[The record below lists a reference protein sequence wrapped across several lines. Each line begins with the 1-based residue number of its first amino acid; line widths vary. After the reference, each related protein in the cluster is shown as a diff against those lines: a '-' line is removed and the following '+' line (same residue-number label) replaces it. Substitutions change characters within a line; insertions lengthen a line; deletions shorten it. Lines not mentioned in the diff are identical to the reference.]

1 MGKVAGYKQFL
12 SKPSTG
18 NHFVQVYQDDH
29 QLVDAVCHFITDQLS
44 PTEGVVVIATAEHRL
59 AIMAQLAELP
69 EQEKALQ
76 SDQYVFYDA
85 ELLLSS
91 FMVDGMPD
99 KEKCYTAIS
108 SIFEQSGRKYKS
120 VRAYGE
126 MVNILWQAGNKHAAK
141 MLEGY
146 WNELIQR
153 FSFSLLCAYYM
164 DNLNPAAYDGDIECL
179 CSTHTHFIPSQD
191 FDRLEKAVSKASENV
206 MGVSLS
212 GMMSSI
218 GKFPHPTT
226 IMPNAQASLLYISKT
241 MPVTTDYI
249 LNQIRHHLEH
259 TE

>member
-12 SKPSTG
+12 SKPATG

-29 QLVDAVCHFITDQLS
+29 RLVDAVCHFITDQLS
-44 PTEGVVVIATAEHRL
+44 PTEGVVVIATAEHRF
-59 AIMAQLAELP
+59 AIMAQLAESP

-85 ELLLSS
+85 EMLLSS
-91 FMVDGMPD
+91 FMVDDMPD

-141 MLEGY
+141 TLEEY

-153 FSFSLLCAYYM
+153 FSFSLGSSL
-164 DNLNPAAYDGDIECL
+164 
-179 CSTHTHFIPSQD
+179 T
-191 FDRLEKAVSKASENV
+191 RLVKLP
-206 MGVSLS
+206 G
-212 GMMSSI
+212 
-218 GKFPHPTT
+218 
-226 IMPNAQASLLYISKT
+226 
-241 MPVTTDYI
+241 
-249 LNQIRHHLEH
+249 QI
-259 TE
+259 